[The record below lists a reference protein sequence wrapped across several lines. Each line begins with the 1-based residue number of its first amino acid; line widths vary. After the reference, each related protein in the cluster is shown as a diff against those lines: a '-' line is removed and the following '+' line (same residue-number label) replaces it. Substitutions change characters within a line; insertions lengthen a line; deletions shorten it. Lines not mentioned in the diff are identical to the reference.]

1 MKHTLKGT
9 AKELITGQRGGTL
22 VFRCPVKA
30 CSARLKQSSTL
41 RDFHTHTQHHMPM
54 SFTKLGVIDASS
66 GARLDSSMQSPS
78 GITIHL
84 SVVTRV
90 ISRCQKVNMEGARP
104 THAVETCLGT
114 LQQPIYLFQVPSVW
128 SWLHHRSQVAPRM
141 TNPLSVQGSSA
152 SPKFAGYGQSQCAI
166 GRGDLQLGYKGRDQS
181 ILSGM
186 PSTRD
191 CRAICQR
198 LRRGMH
204 A

>member
-90 ISRCQKVNMEGARP
+90 ISRCQKVNLVIACAAVSGMTP
-104 THAVETCLGT
+104 THGRSEANTC
-114 LQQPIYLFQVPSVW
+114 
-128 SWLHHRSQVAPRM
+128 
-141 TNPLSVQGSSA
+141 
-152 SPKFAGYGQSQCAI
+152 C
-166 GRGDLQLGYKGRDQS
+166 
-181 ILSGM
+181 
-186 PSTRD
+186 
-191 CRAICQR
+191 
-198 LRRGMH
+198 
-204 A
+204 